1 MKEPGT
7 TPTAVKVSPGEDS
20 CELRYLLTAY
30 LFDDLSEEGRLEVEK
45 QLEGSEAC
53 RTELAEL
60 KETLS
65 LLSEA
70 IGSEAEGAPALPLDQ
85 ERREKILSTSRRR
98 PSRGFL
104 RSKPAFA
111 AAATLALFIGIYI
124 TARLTAPLSVQTDP
138 RDPGYHELSDAS
150 VEAGEGSEAYAKKEL
165 SFQSRLKSGLRGDA
179 SRRQERSLE
188 RAALEQD
195 IIADAGNSFATESP
209 PPPTAAAAPSSRIR
223 EALPVPAQKPARDG
237 IILADT
243 SDRLG
248 RIGGTAP
255 KPTSA
260 SEPTEKDVGEKGK
273 KKRVLERT
281 PKILTPKIIKE
292 PVIRRKI
299 DEVVTEIP
307 RGTDLSKVAQN
318 STIINDAIGVGGG
331 AAGAYGYRYGKGRVS
346 KQKTANFGGQVDPG
360 REEGLEAT
368 EEKYSDSKELLA
380 KDQAGELGKKRG
392 EENSRK
398 REKSLSGDSKK
409 DLDKEAN
416 MAFSIIRSKPQ
427 NKSTRRLA
435 EEMAQKRRPAGGL
448 VYEGG
453 NEANSWA
460 YNLNIV
466 GTEHGFLSLG
476 NNAGRQS
483 SGESRSSRSRDF
495 AQTEIP
501 ERPAAGSPVAPAANL
516 PAGQGA
522 AGNDRQNADT
532 NGLLQINE
540 KTLNSFAFYREL
552 DPRLSYEQFHSRA
565 LVIPPPA
572 LGDEGLGEKGFRRKY
587 NVNPFVDTSRDHLS
601 TFGMDVD
608 NASWGRTRASIR
620 NRRLPPPQT
629 VRVEEFINN
638 FPDERPGNH
647 DSVFTVYTEG
657 GPSPFGDHGLE
668 LLQITVKSRDLLPGE
683 RKNAILTFAV
693 DTSGS
698 MATDGKLDLLK
709 QSIRTLVS
717 NLGVNDRVAIV
728 AFSTNAYVV
737 LPHTSVRQKS
747 EIDAA
752 INSLVAV
759 GGTNVEAGIDLAYRL
774 AGESSSRRAANRVIL
789 CSDGVANLGAR
800 GPEAVLKR
808 TRRFAQENLISL
820 YTYAFGSG
828 GRHAVRGDRMLQRLA
843 DEGDGRYQYVDSGS
857 ASRSIF
863 SLPDQLQVLASDSKI
878 QVDFNPD
885 VVSHYRLL
893 GYEKRD
899 IADKDFRND
908 KVDAGEVGP
917 GSTVTVIYE
926 IKRSRPVGSL
936 GRIFLRY
943 RDTVT
948 RRVEEYDFALPPGVL
963 AGRLSH
969 TSDRFLFMASVAEF
983 AEMLRGSYYARNG
996 SYGAILELMSKSSAG
1011 GKRRADWQEA
1021 DRIISMTQGLC
1032 AVNTL
1037 NSIRD

>member
-7 TPTAVKVSPGEDS
+7 TPAAVKASPGESS

-45 QLEGSEAC
+45 QLEDSEAC

-60 KETLS
+60 RETLS

-70 IGSEAEGAPALPLDQ
+70 IDSEAEGAPALSLEQ
-85 ERREKILSTSRRR
+85 ERMEKILSTSRRK

-111 AAATLALFIGIYI
+111 AAATLVLFIGIYI
-124 TARLTAPLSVQTDP
+124 AARLTAPLSFP
-138 RDPGYHELSDAS
+138 SAS
-150 VEAGEGSEAYAKKEL
+150 HWGESYDGAEAGGEFSDDFYSSALKQQA
-165 SFQSRLKSGLRGDA
+165 RLESGLHEDTA
-179 SRRQERSLE
+179 RQRE
-188 RAALEQD
+188 RALEVEGERVKPR
-195 IIADAGNSFATESP
+195 AFAAEETVGAEKEAPGP
-209 PPPTAAAAPSSRIR
+209 PPPTAVASPSVRAR
-223 EALPVPAQKPARDG
+223 NALPAPAQKQSRDG

-243 SDRLG
+243 PEHLG
-248 RIGGTAP
+248 RIGA
-255 KPTSA
+255 TSV
-260 SEPTEKDVGEKGK
+260 SEPPGKDVEGQDK
-273 KKRVLERT
+273 KKRDLRRT
-281 PKILTPKIIKE
+281 PKILNPKIIKE

-307 RGTDLSKVAQN
+307 RGTDLSRIAQN

-360 REEGLEAT
+360 REEGPGAT
-368 EEKYSDSKELLA
+368 GEKYSDSKELLA
-380 KDQAGELGKKRG
+380 KNQAGKLGKKSG
-392 EENSRK
+392 EESDRK
-398 REKSLSGDSKK
+398 REESLSGDSKK
-409 DLDKEAN
+409 DLDEEAN

-448 VYEGG
+448 VYDNRG

-460 YNLNIV
+460 YDLNIV

-483 SGESRSSRSRDF
+483 SDESRPGDL
-495 AQTEIP
+495 AQTE
-501 ERPAAGSPVAPAANL
+501 ASAANL
-516 PAGQGA
+516 QTGQGA

-572 LGDEGLGEKGFRRKY
+572 IGDEGLGEKGFRRKY

-629 VRVEEFINN
+629 IRVEEFINN
-638 FPDERPGNH
+638 FPDGRPGSP

-698 MATDGKLDLLK
+698 MATDGKLELLK

-717 NLGVNDRVAIV
+717 TLGVNDRVAIV

-759 GGTNVEAGIDLAYRL
+759 GGTNVEAGIGLAYRL
-774 AGESSSRRAANRVIL
+774 AGESSHRRAANRVIL

-808 TRRFAQENLISL
+808 IRRFARENLVSL

-828 GRHAVRGDRMLQRLA
+828 GRQAVRGDRMLQRLA
-843 DEGDGRYQYVDSGS
+843 DEGDGRYQYVDSSS

-908 KVDAGEVGP
+908 RVDAGEVGP
-917 GSTVTVIYE
+917 GSTVTAIYE

-948 RRVEEYDFALPPGVL
+948 RRVEEYDFALPPGAL

-996 SYGAILELMSKSSAG
+996 SYGAILELMSKASAG

-1021 DRIISMTQGLC
+1021 YRIISTTQGLC